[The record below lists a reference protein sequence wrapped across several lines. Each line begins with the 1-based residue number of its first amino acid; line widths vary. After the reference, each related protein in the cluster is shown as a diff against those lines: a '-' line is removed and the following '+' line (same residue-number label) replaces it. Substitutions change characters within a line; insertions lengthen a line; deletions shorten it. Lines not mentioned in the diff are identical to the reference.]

1 MNSRLGVAGIAV
13 ACTLAFSGDA
23 SAQWTQG
30 GDGWCEQDGGG
41 RDADRY
47 CLTLVGS
54 FDDPGRLTVDGG
66 ANGGV
71 SVQGWDRDEVEVR
84 AKVWGNARDEAR
96 AREIADDVEVVL
108 RNGRLTA
115 DGPDTGRRESWGVS
129 FEIMVPADTDLDI
142 ETNNGGIDVTDVEG
156 RIDFRAVNGGVR
168 LTQVGGEVTG
178 RTTNGGLD
186 IELSGRRW
194 NGEGLD
200 VQTTNGGVKLAVPSD
215 YSADLETGTVNG
227 GIEIDFPVTVQGRI
241 GRRFATTLGDGG
253 PLVRATTTNGGVRI
267 VRTGSALRQDAL

>member
-1 MNSRLGVAGIAV
+1 MNSRLWVVGTVV
-13 ACTLAFSGDA
+13 ACTLAFSSDA
-23 SAQWTQG
+23 SAQWTQD
-30 GDGWCEQDGGG
+30 GDGWCEEDWGG
-41 RDADRY
+41 RDSDRY

-71 SVQGWDRDEVEVR
+71 SVQGWNRDEVEVR

-96 AREIADDVEVVL
+96 AREIADEVEVVL

-115 DGPDTGRRESWGVS
+115 DGPDTGRGEGWGVS

-142 ETNNGGIDVTDVEG
+142 ETNNGGIDVADVNG

-168 LTQVGGEVTG
+168 LAQVAGDVTG

-186 IELSGRRW
+186 IELSGRNW
-194 NGEGLD
+194 DGERLD

-227 GIEIDFPVTVQGRI
+227 GIEIDFPITVQGRI
-241 GRRFATTLGDGG
+241 GRRLSTTLGDGG

-267 VRTGSALRQDAL
+267 VRAGSAIR